1 MIAIYNLLLYH
12 KVPRGGKP
20 GGGGK
25 GYLLIRGFL
34 VGMCRL
40 IGSHFHNWI
49 DYRGVEISIELL
61 EWGVTFWDF
70 LG

>member
-1 MIAIYNLLLYH
+1 MIAIYNLEDCVTLSQSS
-12 KVPRGGKP
+12 VRR
-20 GGGGK
+20 GK
-25 GYLLIRGFL
+25 GYLLIRGFPI
-34 VGMCRL
+34 GMCRW
-40 IGSHFHNWI
+40 IGSHFHDWI